1 MRRIFSESAKEL
13 KNTKSLVVMAMLL
26 ALAVVLG
33 FVSVQVTDSLRI
45 SFTFLPN
52 ALAGRLFGP
61 TVGMLIGGLADIL
74 KYIVKPTGPF
84 FPGFTISGILGGLI
98 YGLVLY
104 KKPLRLGRVI
114 LANVLVTVFVNIFLN
129 TYWLTVLY
137 GSSYLVIW
145 PARIVTNLI
154 TLPLNIV
161 LYYLVAGVLEKAGL
175 LRMAGNSAEK

>member
-145 PARIVTNLI
+145 PARIGT
-154 TLPLNIV
+154 
-161 LYYLVAGVLEKAGL
+161 
-175 LRMAGNSAEK
+175 